1 MSLNHLAF
9 WTLSMYTAIKR
20 RPSTLTGRNCYDKD
34 KQVQI
39 FYDIMKT
46 WFLIRHSSKGRCD
59 LLLFLCLVISDSLR
73 PH

>member
-9 WTLSMYTAIKR
+9 WTLYMYITIKR

-46 WFLIRHSSKGRCD
+46 
-59 LLLFLCLVISDSLR
+59 
-73 PH
+73 